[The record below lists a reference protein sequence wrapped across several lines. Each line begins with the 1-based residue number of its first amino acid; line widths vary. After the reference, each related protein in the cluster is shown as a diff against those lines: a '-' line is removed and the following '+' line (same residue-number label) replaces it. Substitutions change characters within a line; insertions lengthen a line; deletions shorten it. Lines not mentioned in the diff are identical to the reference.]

1 MTKKLKK
8 KIIRVGI
15 GALLFIAAVIVSKV
29 ANVYVGL
36 AIFIAAYLVLAID
49 VLKNAAINI
58 SHGHIFDENFL
69 MMVAT
74 FGAFFC
80 KEYGEAV
87 AVMLFYQVGEC
98 FQTYAVNKSRKSI
111 KSLMS
116 IRPDFARIE
125 VDGEEKE
132 VDPSEVNIGDI
143 IIIKPGERVP
153 LDGNIIEGRSAMD
166 TAAIT
171 GESLPKEVGPGELVV
186 SGWVN
191 KSGVIKVSVT
201 SNFSQSTVSKILEL
215 VEKASEKKAKAEQFI
230 TVFSRY
236 YTPSVV
242 GAAALLFIAGALIT
256 GDTLTWMYRAM
267 TFLLISCPCALV
279 ISVPLSFFGGI
290 GGAGKVGI
298 LIKGGN
304 YMDTLSKIDTLVL
317 DKTGTVTK
325 GNFALKHIEPSKYF
339 EDAHKGKAKE
349 TLLKIT
355 AIAESYSTHP
365 IAASIVEAYSEKI
378 DKKDV
383 GEITE
388 IAGKGIC
395 AEIGKD
401 KVYVGNRKLMADV
414 IVPQDEKETD
424 TCLCGIDEGTIV
436 YIAVNDRLAGHMH
449 IVDEV
454 KENASVSLAECKKAG
469 IRKIVMLTGDNER
482 TANAVCKAVGIDE
495 YRANLTPMDKVKA
508 LEEIMGESGVNAV
521 AFAGDGINDAPV
533 LTRADIGIAMGA
545 MGSDAAIEAADVV
558 IMTDDL
564 SKISKAKKIAAKTI
578 RIVKENIVFALA
590 IKLLVLVLA
599 AFGIAH
605 MGAAI
610 FADVGVAFLAIMNA
624 LRALK

>member
-1 MTKKLKK
+1 
-8 KIIRVGI
+8 
-15 GALLFIAAVIVSKV
+15 
-29 ANVYVGL
+29 
-36 AIFIAAYLVLAID
+36 
-49 VLKNAAINI
+49 
-58 SHGHIFDENFL
+58 
-69 MMVAT
+69 
-74 FGAFFC
+74 
-80 KEYGEAV
+80 
-87 AVMLFYQVGEC
+87 
-98 FQTYAVNKSRKSI
+98 YAVNKSRKSI

-116 IRPDFARIE
+116 IRPDFARVE
-125 VDGEEKE
+125 VNGEEKE

-153 LDGNIIEGRSAMD
+153 LDGKIIDGRSAMD

-191 KSGVIKVSVT
+191 KSGVIRVSVT

-242 GAAALLFIAGALIT
+242 GAAALLFIIGAIIT

-325 GNFALKHIEPSKYF
+325 GNFALKHVEPSAFFVEK
-339 EDAHKGKAKE
+339 HKGKAKD
-349 TLLKIT
+349 TLLKLT

-365 IAASIVEAYSEKI
+365 IAESIVEAYGEKI
-378 DKKDV
+378 DKDNI

-388 IAGKGIC
+388 VAGKGIC

-401 KVYVGNRKLMADV
+401 KIYVGNRKLMADV
-414 IVPQDEKETD
+414 IVPEDEKETD
-424 TCLCGIDEGTIV
+424 TCLCGIEEGTIV
-436 YIAVNDRLAGHMH
+436 YIAINDRLAGHMH

-454 KENASVSLAECKKAG
+454 KENASTSLAECKKAG

-508 LEEIMGESGVNAV
+508 LEEIMSEEGVNTV

-564 SKISKAKKIAAKTI
+564 SKISRAKKIAAKTI

>member
-36 AIFIAAYLVLAID
+36 AIFIAAYFVLAID

-215 VEKASEKKAKAEQFI
+215 VEKASEKKAKAEQII
-230 TVFSRY
+230 TVLSR
-236 YTPSVV
+236 
-242 GAAALLFIAGALIT
+242 
-256 GDTLTWMYRAM
+256 
-267 TFLLISCPCALV
+267 
-279 ISVPLSFFGGI
+279 
-290 GGAGKVGI
+290 
-298 LIKGGN
+298 
-304 YMDTLSKIDTLVL
+304 
-317 DKTGTVTK
+317 
-325 GNFALKHIEPSKYF
+325 
-339 EDAHKGKAKE
+339 
-349 TLLKIT
+349 
-355 AIAESYSTHP
+355 
-365 IAASIVEAYSEKI
+365 
-378 DKKDV
+378 
-383 GEITE
+383 
-388 IAGKGIC
+388 
-395 AEIGKD
+395 
-401 KVYVGNRKLMADV
+401 
-414 IVPQDEKETD
+414 
-424 TCLCGIDEGTIV
+424 
-436 YIAVNDRLAGHMH
+436 
-449 IVDEV
+449 
-454 KENASVSLAECKKAG
+454 
-469 IRKIVMLTGDNER
+469 
-482 TANAVCKAVGIDE
+482 
-495 YRANLTPMDKVKA
+495 
-508 LEEIMGESGVNAV
+508 
-521 AFAGDGINDAPV
+521 
-533 LTRADIGIAMGA
+533 
-545 MGSDAAIEAADVV
+545 
-558 IMTDDL
+558 
-564 SKISKAKKIAAKTI
+564 
-578 RIVKENIVFALA
+578 
-590 IKLLVLVLA
+590 
-599 AFGIAH
+599 
-605 MGAAI
+605 
-610 FADVGVAFLAIMNA
+610 
-624 LRALK
+624 